1 MLADF
6 VLHGADGFVEG
17 VDDEVAGSDADY
29 LAEVG
34 GVVVDARETAPAML
48 AAMERAAPAGSRP
61 TRGEGSL
68 PRLSGVGGGW

>member
-29 LAEVG
+29 FAEVG
-34 GVVVDARETAPAML
+34 GVVVNSEGD
-48 AAMERAAPAGSRP
+48 GSCDIGGY
-61 TRGEGSL
+61 GEGCSDKVEAVRESEGAS
-68 PRLSGVGGGW
+68 PG

>member
-29 LAEVG
+29 FAEVG
-34 GVVVDARETAPAML
+34 RVVVNS
-48 AAMERAAPAGSRP
+48 ERDGSGDVGGD
-61 TRGEGSL
+61 GEGC
-68 PRLSGVGGGW
+68 SGRVESEREREGASPG